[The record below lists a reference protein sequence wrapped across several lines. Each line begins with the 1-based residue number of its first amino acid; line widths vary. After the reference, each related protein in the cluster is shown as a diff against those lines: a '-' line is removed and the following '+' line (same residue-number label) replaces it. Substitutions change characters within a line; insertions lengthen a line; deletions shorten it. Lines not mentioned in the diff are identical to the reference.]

1 MSRFDQLFSRQGW
14 TLTSNVAR
22 RKPELRLSL
31 YLTEVVKRVE
41 INSLFS
47 CLAIF
52 LNKGWWNIVWIL
64 CVCAASWLFHH
75 VRLFVL
81 VFLPHLRAL
90 AGTDKIS
97 HSRTLLSLVG
107 VHIRLREQESVL
119 VLTCVGANSR
129 RWASSCLPIE
139 LDRVFFGFLFGFQLF
154 SHIKSLRWPM
164 FAGYF

>member
-52 LNKGWWNIVWIL
+52 FKTKDDEIL
-64 CVCAASWLFHH
+64 SGYCVCVCCL
-75 VRLFVL
+75 
-81 VFLPHLRAL
+81 L
-90 AGTDKIS
+90 AIS
-97 HSRTLLSLVG
+97 SR
-107 VHIRLREQESVL
+107 
-119 VLTCVGANSR
+119 
-129 RWASSCLPIE
+129 
-139 LDRVFFGFLFGFQLF
+139 
-154 SHIKSLRWPM
+154 
-164 FAGYF
+164 

>member
-52 LNKGWWNIVWIL
+52 
-64 CVCAASWLFHH
+64 
-75 VRLFVL
+75 
-81 VFLPHLRAL
+81 
-90 AGTDKIS
+90 
-97 HSRTLLSLVG
+97 
-107 VHIRLREQESVL
+107 
-119 VLTCVGANSR
+119 
-129 RWASSCLPIE
+129 
-139 LDRVFFGFLFGFQLF
+139 
-154 SHIKSLRWPM
+154 
-164 FAGYF
+164 

>member
-52 LNKGWWNIVWIL
+52 LKQRMMKYCLDIV
-64 CVCAASWLFHH
+64 CVCCL
-75 VRLFVL
+75 
-81 VFLPHLRAL
+81 L
-90 AGTDKIS
+90 AIS
-97 HSRTLLSLVG
+97 SR
-107 VHIRLREQESVL
+107 
-119 VLTCVGANSR
+119 
-129 RWASSCLPIE
+129 
-139 LDRVFFGFLFGFQLF
+139 
-154 SHIKSLRWPM
+154 
-164 FAGYF
+164 